1 MKQAILLTAIVAGL
15 FCGLYGL
22 FWALATPY
30 PQPVPEK
37 APRPEM
43 KAPQPRPRQVWV

>member
-1 MKQAILLTAIVAGL
+1 MKHDLIAVAVVLAL

-43 KAPQPRPRQVWV
+43 KAPQPRPKQVWV